1 MIYFMLFLL
10 SYFGVWWMRSHAPR
24 AHSNHRTL
32 HHGSVS
38 TGGGVVFVVLF
49 YVAIIFLYFQSE
61 IDPKLFYAL
70 WGGIPLAFVGFLD
83 DIKHIKPIYRLL
95 IQFSVV
101 VWAMLALGL
110 WEHFAWWQTILLM
123 LSGVWLINLYNF
135 LDGIDGYAAS
145 EAIFVAGA
153 AMLFFHDITLL
164 ILIAVLSGFLLHNW
178 HKAKIFMGDTGSTFL
193 GFLFF
198 CMALY
203 HSHSPNDLLLWLM
216 LLGLFIFDA
225 TVTLIR
231 RALAGEKLMSAH
243 RKHLFQRAVQMGF
256 SHDKVVMIATGI
268 NLTVLW
274 GIIYLYES
282 RWLYLYFICYMM
294 LLFILMR
301 TIDKAVS
308 FEDY

>member
-10 SYFGVWWMRSHAPR
+10 SYFGVWWMRTYAP
-24 AHSNHRTL
+24 HDLPNHRSSHKMPTP
-32 HHGSVS
+32 
-38 TGGGVVFVVLF
+38 TGGGAVFVVLF
-49 YVAIIFLYFQSE
+49 YISIVILHYRLE
-61 IDPKLFYAL
+61 IDSELFYAL
-70 WGGIPLAFVGFLD
+70 LGGIPLAFVGFLD

-110 WEHFAWWQTILLM
+110 WEHFAWWQTILMM

-135 LDGIDGYAAS
+135 LDGIDGYATS
-145 EAIFVAGA
+145 EAIFVVGA
-153 AMLFFHDITLL
+153 ATLFFHDTTLL
-164 ILIAVLSGFLLHNW
+164 ILIALLSGFLLHNW
-178 HKAKIFMGDTGSTFL
+178 HKAKIFMGDAGSTFL
-193 GFLFF
+193 GFLVF

-203 HSHSPNDLLLWLM
+203 HSHSLNDLLLWLM

-231 RALAGEKLMSAH
+231 RALAGERLMSAH

-256 SHDKVVMIATGI
+256 SHDKVVMIAMGI
-268 NLTVLW
+268 NLAVLL
-274 GIIYLYES
+274 GLIYLYES
-282 RWLYLYFICYMM
+282 RWLYLYFICYMI